1 MFVFGKPVE
10 GGISGVNVDLNEATS
25 NNNWQLKT
33 VQHDYRQVFA
43 TLMQDFLAADDNN
56 INNTFVENTTNA
68 SFVDSKIENLIKSSH
83 VVPDSCLNQCLGL
96 D

>member
-1 MFVFGKPVE
+1 
-10 GGISGVNVDLNEATS
+10 
-25 NNNWQLKT
+25 
-33 VQHDYRQVFA
+33 
-43 TLMQDFLAADDNN
+43 MQDFLAADDNN